1 MTTTITPKTKRYEQ
15 EDGMA
20 KTLAD
25 KTAET
30 AKLYFSGVKKEDL
43 PYNLWREFD
52 PELAREMSLFI
63 TGQMYSRQ
71 RIPHAT
77 RQLVTVAA
85 LTALGQANELK
96 VHLHA
101 ALNVGVEPRELSEA
115 IFQTG
120 VYAGVPAMN
129 KGLETLK
136 ELLEERGEWPIAD

>member
-1 MTTTITPKTKRYEQ
+1 MSKE
-15 EDGMA
+15 
-20 KTLAD
+20 LAAQ
-25 KTAET
+25 TAET
-30 AKLYFSGVKKEDL
+30 AKLYFTGVKKEDL

-52 PELAREMSLFI
+52 PELAKNMSLFI
-63 TGQMYSRQ
+63 TGQIYSRQ

-85 LTALGQANELK
+85 LTALGCVGELR

-101 ALNVGVEPRELSEA
+101 ALNVGVEPAELAEA

-129 KGLETLK
+129 VGLDTLKGLLQEK
-136 ELLEERGEWPIAD
+136 GQWPIKGLDD